1 MTSEDGRSGYHS
13 EFSSW
18 FGMLASRISLHVR
31 RKMFDEFAL
40 RFADPT
46 SALDV
51 GVTSENVAPEANFF
65 EEMFAHKDRI
75 TAVGVEDAAHLE
87 RRYPG
92 LRFVRVTPGAPLPF
106 RESEFE
112 VAFSNAVI
120 EHVVDDEGR
129 ARFLG
134 ELLRVSKSVFVT
146 TPNRFFPIESHTG
159 VPLLHALAPRLFY
172 RLLDKGRFS
181 NFYGSANLRLL
192 TKRDLVACA
201 ERTGLPYEIVPVRF
215 CGFISNWI
223 AVISKATG
231 PRGTA

>member
-1 MTSEDGRSGYHS
+1 MTSQDGRSGYHS

-31 RKMFDEFAL
+31 RKMFDEFNA
-40 RFADPT
+40 RFPEPA
-46 SALDV
+46 SVIDV
-51 GVTSENVAPEANFF
+51 GVTSESVASEANFF
-65 EEMFAHKDRI
+65 EEMFAHKGRI

-92 LRFVRVTPGAPLPF
+92 LRFVRVAPGAPLPF

-120 EHVVDDEGR
+120 EHVVDDEDR
-129 ARFLG
+129 ARFLS

-146 TPNRFFPIESHTG
+146 TPNRLFPIEAHTG

-172 RLLDKGRFS
+172 RLLDRGRLS
-181 NFYGSANLRLL
+181 RFYSSANLKLL

-201 ERTGLPYEIVPVRF
+201 ERTGVPYEIVRVRF

-223 AVISKATG
+223 AVISKATD
-231 PRGTA
+231 PRGMA